1 MDINGFRE
9 RKKKILQVVIRH
21 YARTARPVASGMIV
35 RYYDFPFSSATVRN
49 VLAELEEEG
58 YLTHPYTSAGR
69 IPTDKGYRF
78 YVDRLMEVQKLTQE
92 EEKGIER
99 EYRAKRRGL
108 EEVMRQT
115 SKMLSL
121 VSHHAGFVL
130 SPTLGRSFL
139 KHIELV
145 SLGEK
150 RILAVLVTRPGLIR
164 HKTIQL
170 NYDLKRSQLYKI
182 SNLLNEKLSGLPL
195 SQMKEEMNRIIE
207 QESNKY
213 LNLLQAAK
221 GLIGQAFASEKSEIY
236 LEGSANIL
244 AFVKGDSYDY
254 AGVRSIFRAIEEK
267 RIILDIVRRLVKS
280 EGVKVLIGRENLYP
294 EMKDF
299 SLVSSTYKSG
309 NRIVGALGIIG
320 PKRMV
325 YPKMVALVDFV
336 AKAVN
341 DILKSE
347 DIL

>member
-1 MDINGFRE
+1 MNDFKE

-21 YARTARPVASGMIV
+21 YVRTARPAASRMIV
-35 RYYDFPFSSATVRN
+35 RDYDFPFSSATIRN

-78 YVDRLMEVQKLTQE
+78 YVDRLMEAQKLTQE
-92 EEKGIER
+92 EARRIER

-108 EEVMRQT
+108 EEVLRQT
-115 SKMLSL
+115 SKMLSHI
-121 VSHHAGFVL
+121 SHHAGFIL
-130 SPTLGRSFL
+130 SPTLDRSFL

-145 SLGEK
+145 PLGGK
-150 RILAVLVTRPGLIR
+150 RILAVLVIQAGLIR

-170 NYDLKRSQLYKI
+170 NYDLKRSQLYRI
-182 SNLLNEKLSGLPL
+182 SKLLNEKLSGLPL
-195 SQMKEEMNRIIE
+195 SQMREEMNRIIE

-213 LNLLQAAK
+213 LGLLQAAK
-221 GLIGQAFASEKSEIY
+221 GLIGQAFTSEESEIY

-244 AFVKGDSYDY
+244 ASVKEDLYDY
-254 AGVRSIFRAIEEK
+254 VKVGSVFRAIEEK
-267 RIILDIVRRLVKS
+267 RIILDIVRRLVQN

-294 EMKDF
+294 ELKDF
-299 SLVSSTYKSG
+299 SVVSSTYKSG

-320 PKRMV
+320 PKRME

-336 AKAVN
+336 AKAIN
-341 DILKSE
+341 NILNSE
-347 DIL
+347 GG

>member
-1 MDINGFRE
+1 MNMNDFKE

-21 YARTARPVASGMIV
+21 YVRTARPAASGMIV
-35 RYYDFPFSSATVRN
+35 RDYDFPFSSATVRN

-78 YVDRLMEVQKLTQE
+78 YVDRLMEAQKLTQE
-92 EEKGIER
+92 EERHIAR

-121 VSHHAGFVL
+121 ISHQAGFIL
-130 SPTLGRSFL
+130 TPTLDRNFL

-145 SLGEK
+145 ALGGK
-150 RILAVLVTRPGLIR
+150 RILAVLVIQAGLIR

-170 NYDLKRSQLYKI
+170 NYDLKRSQLYRISKI
-182 SNLLNEKLSGLPL
+182 LNEKLSGLPL
-195 SQMKEEMNRIIE
+195 SQMREEMNRIIE

-213 LNLLQAAK
+213 LGLLQTAK
-221 GLIGQAFASEKSEIY
+221 GLIGQAFTSEESEIY

-244 AFVKGDSYDY
+244 ASVKEDLYDY
-254 AGVRSIFRAIEEK
+254 AGVGSVFRAIEEK
-267 RIILDIVRRLVKS
+267 RIILDIVRRLVQS
-280 EGVKVLIGRENLYP
+280 EGVKVLIGKENLYP
-294 EMKDF
+294 ELKDF
-299 SLVSSTYKSG
+299 SVVSSTYKSG
-309 NRIVGALGIIG
+309 NRVVGALGIIG
-320 PKRMV
+320 PKRME

-336 AKAVN
+336 AKVVN
-341 DILKSE
+341 NILNSE
-347 DIL
+347 GG

>member
-1 MDINGFRE
+1 MNDFKE

-21 YARTARPVASGMIV
+21 YVRTARPAASGMIV
-35 RYYDFPFSSATVRN
+35 RDYDFPFSSATVRN

-78 YVDRLMEVQKLTQE
+78 YVDRLMEAQKLTQE
-92 EEKGIER
+92 EERHIAR

-121 VSHHAGFVL
+121 ISHQAGFIL
-130 SPTLGRSFL
+130 TPTLDRNFL

-145 SLGEK
+145 ALGGK
-150 RILAVLVTRPGLIR
+150 RILAVLVIQAGLIR

-170 NYDLKRSQLYKI
+170 NYDLKRSQLYRISKI
-182 SNLLNEKLSGLPL
+182 LNEKLSGLPL
-195 SQMKEEMNRIIE
+195 SQMREEMNRIIE

-213 LNLLQAAK
+213 LGLLQTAK
-221 GLIGQAFASEKSEIY
+221 GLIGQAFTSEESEIY

-244 AFVKGDSYDY
+244 ASVKEDLYDY
-254 AGVRSIFRAIEEK
+254 AGVGSVFRAIEEK
-267 RIILDIVRRLVKS
+267 RIILDIVRRLVQS
-280 EGVKVLIGRENLYP
+280 EGVKVLIGKENLYP
-294 EMKDF
+294 ELKDF
-299 SLVSSTYKSG
+299 SVVSSTYKSG
-309 NRIVGALGIIG
+309 NRVVGALGIIG
-320 PKRMV
+320 PKRME

-336 AKAVN
+336 AKVVN
-341 DILKSE
+341 NILNSE
-347 DIL
+347 GG

>member
-1 MDINGFRE
+1 MDINGFGE

-21 YARTARPVASGMIV
+21 YVKTAIPAASRMIV
-35 RYYDFPFSSATVRN
+35 RDYDFPFSSATIRN

-78 YVDRLMEVQKLTQE
+78 YVDCLMEAQKLTQE
-92 EEKGIER
+92 EEKCIEKEYQAKKR
-99 EYRAKRRGL
+99 EL

-121 VSHHAGFVL
+121 ISHHAGFIL
-130 SPTLGRSFL
+130 SPTLDRSLL

-145 SLGEK
+145 PLGGK
-150 RILAVLVTRPGLIR
+150 RILAVLVTRAGLIR

-170 NYDLKRSQLYKI
+170 NYDLKRSQLYRI
-182 SNLLNEKLSGLPL
+182 SKLLNEKLSGLPL
-195 SQMKEEMNRIIE
+195 SRIREEMNIIIE
-207 QESNKY
+207 QESDEY
-213 LNLLQAAK
+213 LGLLRAAK
-221 GLIGQAFASEKSEIY
+221 GLIGQAFTSEESEIY

-244 AFVKGDSYDY
+244 ASVKEELYDY
-254 AGVRSIFRAIEEK
+254 AGVDSVFRAIEEK

-294 EMKDF
+294 ELKDF
-299 SLVSSTYKSG
+299 SVVSSTYKSG
-309 NRIVGALGIIG
+309 NKVVGALGIIG
-320 PKRMV
+320 PKRME

-336 AKAVN
+336 ARAVN
-341 DILKSE
+341 NILNSE
-347 DIL
+347 GG